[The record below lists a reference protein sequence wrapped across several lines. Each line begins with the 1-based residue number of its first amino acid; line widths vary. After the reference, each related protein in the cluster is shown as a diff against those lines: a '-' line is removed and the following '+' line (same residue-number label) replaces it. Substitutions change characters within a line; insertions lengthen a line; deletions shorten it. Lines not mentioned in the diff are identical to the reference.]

1 MDLREAH
8 TNQTRRHPWETAR
21 ARFFTRILVE
31 SGALA
36 RVRSA
41 LDVGAGDAWFAG
53 QLALQLPQGARLH
66 CVDSEYTPATVAALQ
81 PTLPAQVTLCTQPPS
96 GPHDLLLL
104 LDVLEHVPDDRA
116 FLGELI
122 GRELAPGGYLLVS
135 VPAWQGL
142 FTSHD
147 TFLKHFRRYGPPQA
161 RAVLEGAGLHIVR
174 SGGLFHSLLLPRFVG
189 LLRERALGAPSQ
201 DQVPHITWR
210 AGRQATAALDVA
222 FSLDNAASRL
232 LSRWGADVPGL
243 TWWALC
249 RK

>member
-8 TNQTRRHPWETAR
+8 ANTAARHPWETAR
-21 ARFFTRILVE
+21 ARFFARLLAD

-36 RVRSA
+36 QVRSG
-41 LDVGAGDAWFAG
+41 LDVGAGDAWFAA
-53 QLALQLPQGARLH
+53 QLAAQLPKNARLH
-66 CVDSEYTPATVAALQ
+66 CVDAEYTPATVAALAEN
-81 PTLPAQVTLCTQPPS
+81 LPPQVDLCTQPPP
-96 GPHDLLLL
+96 GPHDLVLL

-116 FLGELI
+116 FLAELVA
-122 GRELAPGGYLLVS
+122 RDLAPGGWMLIS

-147 TFLKHFRRYGPPQA
+147 KFLQHFRRYGPAQA
-161 RAVLEGAGLHIVR
+161 RSVLQGAGLQIVR

-189 LLRERALGAPSQ
+189 KLRERALGVHPAAH
-201 DQVPHITWR
+201 DPHITWR
-210 AGRQATAALDVA
+210 AGKPVTAAVNAA

>member
-8 TNQTRRHPWETAR
+8 ANTTGRHPWELAR
-21 ARFFTRILVE
+21 ARFFARLLTE

-36 RVRSA
+36 GMRSG

-53 QLALQLPQGARLH
+53 QLAAKLPPTARIH
-66 CVDSEYTPATVAALQ
+66 CVDAEYTPDTVAALAQ
-81 PTLPAQVTLCTQPPS
+81 DLPPQVELCTQPPK
-96 GPHDLLLL
+96 GPHDLVLL
-104 LDVLEHVPDDRA
+104 LDVLEHVPNDRA
-116 FLGELI
+116 FLTELVE
-122 GRELAPGGYLLVS
+122 RELAHGGWMLIS

-147 TFLKHFRRYGPPQA
+147 TFLKHYRRYGPAQA
-161 RAVLEGAGLHIVR
+161 RAVLQASGLHIER
-174 SGGLFHSLLLPRFVG
+174 CGGLFHSLLLPRLVSQ
-189 LLRERALGAPSQ
+189 LRERALGAPAA
-201 DQVPHITWR
+201 DPHITWR
-210 AGRQATAALDVA
+210 AGRSVTAAVDAA

-232 LSRWGADVPGL
+232 LARWGADVPGL